1 MLSENML
8 IGLHQTMQ
16 MGFVFVLKL
25 FQDKYVIAIVIVITF
40 NVIAIDNIV
49 ILFIRNQACDQ

>member
-1 MLSENML
+1 
-8 IGLHQTMQ
+8 MQ